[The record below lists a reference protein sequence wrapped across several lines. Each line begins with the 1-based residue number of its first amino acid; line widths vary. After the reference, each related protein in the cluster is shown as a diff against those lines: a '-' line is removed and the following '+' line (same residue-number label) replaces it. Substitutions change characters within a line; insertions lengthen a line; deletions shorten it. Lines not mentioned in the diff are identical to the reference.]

1 VRSVDGGAGLARF
14 LASLSDEDRARVS
27 SYAAL
32 GLPDDEEG
40 IAAVLS
46 AYAAENP
53 STTPSVL
60 LATTGARAGSEGDP
74 ALARVLGQAALGLAE
89 GPEDLQIAHVSLAQT
104 HFRNRSDEAD
114 LAGFVEHC
122 RAAIRAGHAGTFCY
136 ERLAVLYEYRG
147 EREEAAEICRRA
159 IEALV
164 AAGDTRS
171 AARFR
176 KRLDRL
182 SRG

>member
-1 VRSVDGGAGLARF
+1 
-14 LASLSDEDRARVS
+14 
-27 SYAAL
+27 
-32 GLPDDEEG
+32 LPDNEKG

-53 STTPSVL
+53 STTPSVQ
-60 LATTGARAGSEGDP
+60 LATTGARAGSEGDL

-89 GPEDLQIAHVSLAQT
+89 GPEDLQTAHVSHVSLAQT
-104 HFRNRSDEAD
+104 HSRNRSDEAD

-164 AAGDTRS
+164 SAGDTRS